1 MGVAMGVTEQSLHN
15 QLKDRYAGMGG
26 TVEAAVDGY
35 VVDVVVGGTLL
46 EIQTGNFGAIRQK
59 IHDLL
64 GGHRVRLV
72 HPVPLNKWIVRLDTR
87 GGQTSRRRSPKKGR
101 VEEVFYELVHTPEL
115 IGHPGLELEVV
126 MVDAEELWADDGRG
140 SWRRR
145 RWSIADRRLL
155 SVVESRV
162 FTDPGDYLG
171 LVPEALRPGF
181 TAADLARE
189 SVLRSGL
196 AQKMVYS
203 LRKAGLLEPA
213 GRRGR
218 SNLYRAAR

>member
-15 QLKDRYAGMGG
+15 QLKDRYAGAGG
-26 TVEAAVDGY
+26 AVEAEVDGY
-35 VVDVVVGGTLL
+35 VVDVVVGGTLV

-59 IHDLL
+59 LHDLL
-64 GGHRVRLV
+64 RGHRVRLV
-72 HPVPLNKWIVRLDTR
+72 HPVPLNKWIVRLDSG
-87 GGQTSRRRSPKKGR
+87 GGQASKRRSPKRGR

-115 IGHPGLELEVV
+115 IGHPGLEFEVV
-126 MVDAEELWADDGRG
+126 LVDAEEVWVDDGRG

-155 SVVESRV
+155 AVVESRV
-162 FTDPGDYLG
+162 FNESGDYLA

-189 SVLRSGL
+189 SKLRRGL

>member
-15 QLKDRYAGMGG
+15 QLKDRYAELGG
-26 TVEAAVDGY
+26 AVEAEVDGY
-35 VVDVVVGGTLL
+35 VVDVVVGGTLV
-46 EIQTGNFGAIRQK
+46 EIQTGNFGAIRHK
-59 IHDLL
+59 LHDLL
-64 GGHRVRLV
+64 GSHRVRLV
-72 HPVPLNKWIVRLDTR
+72 HPVPQNKWIVRLDAR
-87 GGQTSRRRSPKKGR
+87 GGQASRRRSPKRGR

-126 MVDAEELWADDGRG
+126 MVDAEELWTDDGGG

-145 RWSIADRRLL
+145 RWSIADRKLL
-155 SVVESRV
+155 AVVESRV
-162 FTDPGDYLG
+162 FTDPSDWLA

-189 SVLRSGL
+189 SRLRSNL

-218 SNLYRAAR
+218 SILYRVA